1 MISNWQQGKAQ
12 SNYHFDWQRSDMPGH
27 DYRWITR
34 FIGDWTE
41 PLNKI
46 ISQAEP
52 KTWAS
57 RGKKYHPDHP
67 DLQSEQNDLKNAGI
81 DTEQI
86 IFRKA
91 FDFSGVFKTMIES
104 LHMQKT
110 KQAFHIQHPGEMLN
124 LHIDKQY
131 EMHNDHTRIARF
143 FIFLEDW
150 KPGHFMHMGTSFVKW
165 RKGDVLWFD
174 WANMPHASANAGWEP
189 RCLIQVTGTI
199 TKLTE
204 KLLLGNTKEI
214 KL

>member
-1 MISNWQQGKAQ
+1 
-12 SNYHFDWQRSDMPGH
+12 
-27 DYRWITR
+27 
-34 FIGDWTE
+34 
-41 PLNKI
+41 
-46 ISQAEP
+46 
-52 KTWAS
+52 
-57 RGKKYHPDHP
+57 
-67 DLQSEQNDLKNAGI
+67 
-81 DTEQI
+81 
-86 IFRKA
+86 
-91 FDFSGVFKTMIES
+91 MIES

-174 WANMPHASANAGWEP
+174 WPNMPHASANAGWEP